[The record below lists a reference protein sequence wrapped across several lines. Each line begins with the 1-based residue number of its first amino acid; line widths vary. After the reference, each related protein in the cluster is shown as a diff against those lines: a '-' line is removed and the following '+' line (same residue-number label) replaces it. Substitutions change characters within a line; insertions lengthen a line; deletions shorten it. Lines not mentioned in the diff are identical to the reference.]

1 MSSKNRHDTRST
13 LVPNIV
19 TPLVVYFVVYVVVYV
34 VVEHW
39 NLLLLC
45 GETLCHPSL
54 NHTTAKT
61 DLPLYSSFVYG
72 DQSSSS
78 TGSQIHL
85 SVAGLG
91 DILFCFVSK
100 TKFCVWTNLWVSL
113 SFSSGRC
120 GVSGYWLF
128 QY

>member
-1 MSSKNRHDTRST
+1 MSSKNRHDTRTT
-13 LVPNIV
+13 LGLGRRLRCRLRLRLRRRRALEHVVTVRGDAVVP
-19 TPLVVYFVVYVVVYV
+19 
-34 VVEHW
+34 
-39 NLLLLC
+39 
-45 GETLCHPSL
+45 SS

-78 TGSQIHL
+78 TGSQIYL

-91 DILFCFVSK
+91 DVFFGFVSK
-100 TKFCVWTNLWVSL
+100 NRFCVWTNLWVSL
-113 SFSSGRC
+113 SFSSGSW
-120 GVSGYWLF
+120 GVSGYRLS